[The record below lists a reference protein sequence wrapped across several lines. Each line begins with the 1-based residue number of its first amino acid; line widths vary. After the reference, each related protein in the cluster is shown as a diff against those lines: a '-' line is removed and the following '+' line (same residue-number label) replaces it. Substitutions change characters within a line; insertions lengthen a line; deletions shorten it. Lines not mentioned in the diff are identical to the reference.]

1 MGFNGTS
8 GLFPNNRNRM
18 KIRTNAMVYGPL
30 GLSSGGTTEITT
42 SAFFGYRRK
51 MWEEFLSNSWCLL
64 FPSWV
69 YFGLVF
75 GSGFSLISTSRA
87 IAPYLSK

>member
-1 MGFNGTS
+1 MGFNWKS
-8 GLFPNNRNRM
+8 GLSPNNRNRM
-18 KIRTNAMVYGPL
+18 KIRTNATVYGPL
-30 GLSSGGTTEITT
+30 SLFSGRATEITA

-51 MWEEFLSNSWCLL
+51 LWEELLSSSWCLL

-75 GSGFSLISTSRA
+75 GSGFL
-87 IAPYLSK
+87 LSALVEQ